1 MEFIKELGTHRT
13 FCEIF
18 GWYAVPIHYDTV
30 FWVDGIKYCIGS
42 RDDAPEYRWV
52 FEMESGAACA
62 PAAEDNYKGKRYTD
76 MELVEIFLRR
86 KKEVE
91 DSGDCVPYRVADF
104 NNVNKAFMALWE
116 VTILN

>member
-1 MEFIKELGTHRT
+1 
-13 FCEIF
+13 
-18 GWYAVPIHYDTV
+18 
-30 FWVDGIKYCIGS
+30 
-42 RDDAPEYRWV
+42 
-52 FEMESGAACA
+52 
-62 PAAEDNYKGKRYTD
+62 

-86 KKEVE
+86 KKEAE

>member
-1 MEFIKELGTHRT
+1 MEFIKEMGTHRT

-52 FEMESGAACA
+52 FEME
-62 PAAEDNYKGKRYTD
+62 
-76 MELVEIFLRR
+76 
-86 KKEVE
+86 
-91 DSGDCVPYRVADF
+91 
-104 NNVNKAFMALWE
+104 
-116 VTILN
+116 